1 MNISFNWLKEFL
13 NIDIDIEEVSNILTD
28 IGLEVEGIDDFQEV
42 KGGFKGLLV
51 GEVVSCIKHPNADR
65 LKLTTVNIG
74 EESLLQIVCG
84 APNVK
89 EGLIVVIA
97 TVGTTLYPIKGSEF
111 KINKS
116 KIRGELSQGM
126 ICAEDEI
133 GIGKAHD
140 GIIVLDKKHQ
150 PGTKV
155 SEIFD
160 NYSDSI
166 FNIGLT
172 PNRSDAMSHHG
183 VARDLRAALMHKGQK
198 TELLTP
204 SVSNF
209 HINSRTKKINIKIS
223 NQSLCQRFS
232 GICIENIKVESSP
245 KWMQNKLKSI
255 GLSPVNNVVDITNYI
270 LHEVGQ
276 PLHAYDLEKIKSN
289 TIEVKTLKKDT
300 VFTTLDGLERK
311 LNETDLMVCDKNEPM
326 CIAGIYGG
334 DYHGVSN
341 ETKSIFLESAYFS
354 PVSIRKT
361 AKTHSINSDASF
373 RFERGVNIELVEYAL
388 KRAAIL
394 ICEFCDG
401 KICSDLIDEYPKKT
415 ESKSI
420 LLNFEKTNKLIGQ
433 EIPTE
438 EIKSILTSLDFKIN
452 NITETGV
459 GITVPFYRHDVT
471 RECDVVEEILRIYGF
486 NEINLSNKLS
496 ISLNTIDQNK
506 YFKTESIISSYLNSL
521 GFNEIMNNSLT
532 NNELDVEKRKS
543 VQIINSIS
551 SDVSQLRTSLLE
563 SSLKTLKYNLNRK
576 NSNTNFYE
584 FGKIYENTKE
594 KNKESRRLG
603 ILFSGN
609 IIEKTWNSDVV
620 KAEFYIL
627 KNIVLNI
634 FKRLSVNVSEKIVNF
649 EGLENVL
656 GIFNNDKR
664 IAILG
669 EIDNKY
675 KSIIGIN
682 QDVYYAS
689 IDIDLLL
696 NNLTSEFHKYK
707 NISKFPSVN
716 RELNFLLDNDI
727 QYSEIK
733 ILLFQ
738 TSKIKKLT
746 SMSLS
751 DVYIDKKLPEG
762 KKSYT
767 LSFSLMDNEKTL
779 TEKEIL
785 STMTKIQNTI
795 ENKFTAT
802 LRSQD
807 F

>member
-28 IGLEVEGIDDFQEV
+28 IGLEVEGIDDFQEI

-51 GEVVSCIKHPNADR
+51 GEIVSCIKHPNADR

-97 TVGTTLYPIKGSEF
+97 TVGTTLYPLKGNEF

-140 GIIVLDKKHQ
+140 GIIVLDKKHK

-155 SEIFD
+155 FEIFD

-183 VARDLRAALMHKGQK
+183 VARDLRAALMHKGLK

-232 GICIENIKVESSP
+232 GVCIENIKVESSP
-245 KWMQNKLKSI
+245 KWLQNKLKSI

-270 LHEVGQ
+270 LHELGQ

-289 TIEVKTLKKDT
+289 TIEVKTLKEDT

-311 LNETDLMVCDKNEPM
+311 LNETDLMVCDKNKPM
-326 CIAGIYGG
+326 CIAGVYGG

-341 ETKSIFLESAYFS
+341 ETKSIFLESAYFN

-361 AKTHSINSDASF
+361 AKAHSINSDASF

-394 ICEFCDG
+394 ICEFCGG

-459 GITVPFYRHDVT
+459 GITVPSYRHDVT

-506 YFKTESIISSYLNSL
+506 HFKTESIISSYLNSL

-532 NNELDVEKRKS
+532 NNELDIEKRKS
-543 VQIINSIS
+543 VKIINSIS

-584 FGKIYENTKE
+584 FGKIYENTLE
-594 KNKESRRLG
+594 NNKESRRLG

-609 IIEKTWNSDVV
+609 IIEKTWYSDVV
-620 KAEFYIL
+620 KAEFYTL

-634 FKRLSVNVSEKIVNF
+634 FKRLSINVSEKKMNF

-656 GIFNNDKR
+656 GMFKNDKR

-669 EIDNKY
+669 EITKEY

-696 NNLTSEFHKYK
+696 NNLTSELHKYI

-716 RELNFLLDNDI
+716 RELNFLFNNDI
-727 QYSEIK
+727 QYSEIE

-738 TSKIKKLT
+738 NSKIKKLI

-767 LSFSLMDNEKTL
+767 LSFRLMDNEKTL
-779 TEKEIL
+779 TEKEIQ
-785 STMTKIQNTI
+785 STMNKIQNII
-795 ENKFTAT
+795 ENKFIAT
-802 LRSQD
+802 LRS
-807 F
+807 

>member
-28 IGLEVEGIDDFQEV
+28 IGLEVEGIDDFQEI

-97 TVGTTLYPIKGSEF
+97 TVGTTLYPLKGNEF

-140 GIIVLDKKHQ
+140 GIIVLDKKHK

-155 SEIFD
+155 FEIFD

-183 VARDLRAALMHKGQK
+183 VARDLRAALMHKGLK

-232 GICIENIKVESSP
+232 GVCIENIKVESSP
-245 KWMQNKLKSI
+245 KWLQNKLKSI

-270 LHEVGQ
+270 LHELGQ

-289 TIEVKTLKKDT
+289 TIEVKTLKEDT
-300 VFTTLDGLERK
+300 AFTTLDGLERK
-311 LNETDLMVCDKNEPM
+311 LNETDLMVCDKNKPM
-326 CIAGIYGG
+326 CIAGVYGG

-341 ETKSIFLESAYFS
+341 ETKSIFLESAYFN

-361 AKTHSINSDASF
+361 AKAHSINSDASF

-394 ICEFCDG
+394 ICEFCGG

-459 GITVPFYRHDVT
+459 GITVPSYRHDVT

-506 YFKTESIISSYLNSL
+506 HFKTESIISSYLNSL

-532 NNELDVEKRKS
+532 NNELDIEKRKS
-543 VQIINSIS
+543 VKIINSIS

-584 FGKIYENTKE
+584 FGKIYENTLE
-594 KNKESRRLG
+594 NNKESRRLG

-620 KAEFYIL
+620 KADFYTL

-634 FKRLSVNVSEKIVNF
+634 FKRLSINVSEKTMNF

-656 GIFNNDKR
+656 GMFKNDKR
-664 IAILG
+664 IAVLG
-669 EIDNKY
+669 EVTKEY

-696 NNLTSEFHKYK
+696 NNLTSELHKYM

-716 RELNFLLDNDI
+716 RELNFLFNNDI
-727 QYSEIK
+727 HYSEIE

-738 TSKIKKLT
+738 NSKIKKLI

-767 LSFSLMDNEKTL
+767 LSFRLMDNEKTL
-779 TEKEIL
+779 TEKEIQ
-785 STMTKIQNTI
+785 STMNKIQNII
-795 ENKFTAT
+795 ENKFIAT
-802 LRSQD
+802 LRS
-807 F
+807 

>member
-28 IGLEVEGIDDFQEV
+28 IGLEVEGIDDFQEI

-97 TVGTTLYPIKGSEF
+97 TVGTTLYPLKGNEF

-140 GIIVLDKKHQ
+140 GIIVLDKKHK

-155 SEIFD
+155 FEIFD

-183 VARDLRAALMHKGQK
+183 VARDLRAALMHKGLK

-232 GICIENIKVESSP
+232 GVCIENIKVESSP
-245 KWMQNKLKSI
+245 KWLQNKLKSI

-270 LHEVGQ
+270 LHELGQ

-289 TIEVKTLKKDT
+289 TIEVKTLKEDT

-311 LNETDLMVCDKNEPM
+311 LNETDLMVCDKNKPM
-326 CIAGIYGG
+326 CIAGVYGG

-341 ETKSIFLESAYFS
+341 ETKSIFLESAYFN

-361 AKTHSINSDASF
+361 AKAHSINSDASF

-459 GITVPFYRHDVT
+459 GITVPSYRYDVT

-506 YFKTESIISSYLNSL
+506 HFKTESIISSYLNSL

-532 NNELDVEKRKS
+532 NNELDIEKRKS
-543 VQIINSIS
+543 VKIINSIS

-584 FGKIYENTKE
+584 FGKIYENTLE
-594 KNKESRRLG
+594 NNKESRRLG

-609 IIEKTWNSDVV
+609 IIEKTWYSDVV
-620 KAEFYIL
+620 KAEFYTL

-634 FKRLSVNVSEKIVNF
+634 FKRLSINVSEKTMNF

-656 GIFNNDKR
+656 GMFKNDKR

-669 EIDNKY
+669 EITKEY

-696 NNLTSEFHKYK
+696 NNLTSELHKYI

-716 RELNFLLDNDI
+716 RELNFLFNNDI
-727 QYSEIK
+727 QYSEIE

-738 TSKIKKLT
+738 NSKIKKLI

-767 LSFSLMDNEKTL
+767 LSFRLMDNEKTL
-779 TEKEIL
+779 TEKEIQ
-785 STMTKIQNTI
+785 STMNKIQNII
-795 ENKFTAT
+795 ENKFIAT
-802 LRSQD
+802 LRS
-807 F
+807 

>member
-1 MNISFNWLKEFL
+1 
-13 NIDIDIEEVSNILTD
+13 
-28 IGLEVEGIDDFQEV
+28 
-42 KGGFKGLLV
+42 
-51 GEVVSCIKHPNADR
+51 
-65 LKLTTVNIG
+65 
-74 EESLLQIVCG
+74 
-84 APNVK
+84 
-89 EGLIVVIA
+89 
-97 TVGTTLYPIKGSEF
+97 
-111 KINKS
+111 
-116 KIRGELSQGM
+116 
-126 ICAEDEI
+126 
-133 GIGKAHD
+133 
-140 GIIVLDKKHQ
+140 
-150 PGTKV
+150 
-155 SEIFD
+155 
-160 NYSDSI
+160 
-166 FNIGLT
+166 
-172 PNRSDAMSHHG
+172 
-183 VARDLRAALMHKGQK
+183 MHKGFK

-209 HINSRTKKINIKIS
+209 HINSRTKNINIKIS

-232 GICIENIKVESSP
+232 GICIENIKVKSSP
-245 KWMQNKLKSI
+245 KWLQIKLKSI

-270 LHEVGQ
+270 LHELGQ

-289 TIEVKTLKKDT
+289 TIEVKTLKEDT

-311 LNETDLMVCDKNEPM
+311 LNETDLMVCDKNKPM
-326 CIAGIYGG
+326 CIAGVYGG

-341 ETKSIFLESAYFS
+341 ETKSIFLESAYFN

-361 AKTHSINSDASF
+361 AKAHSINSDASF

-394 ICEFCDG
+394 ICEFCGG

-459 GITVPFYRHDVT
+459 GITVPSYRHDVT

-506 YFKTESIISSYLNSL
+506 HFKTESIISSYLNSL

-532 NNELDVEKRKS
+532 NNELDIEKRKS
-543 VQIINSIS
+543 VKIINSIS

-584 FGKIYENTKE
+584 FGKIYENTLE
-594 KNKESRRLG
+594 NNKESRRLG

-620 KAEFYIL
+620 KAEFYTL

-634 FKRLSVNVSEKIVNF
+634 FKRLSINVSEKTMNF

-656 GIFNNDKR
+656 GMFKNDKR

-669 EIDNKY
+669 EITKEY

-696 NNLTSEFHKYK
+696 NNLTSELHKYI

-716 RELNFLLDNDI
+716 RELNFLFNNDI
-727 QYSEIK
+727 QYSEIE

-738 TSKIKKLT
+738 NSKIKKLI

-767 LSFSLMDNEKTL
+767 LSFRLMDNEKTL
-779 TEKEIL
+779 TEKEIQ
-785 STMTKIQNTI
+785 STMNKIQNTI
-795 ENKFTAT
+795 ENKFIAT
-802 LRSQD
+802 LRS
-807 F
+807 

>member
-28 IGLEVEGIDDFQEV
+28 IGLEVEGIDDFQEI

-97 TVGTTLYPIKGSEF
+97 TVGTTLYPLKGNEF

-140 GIIVLDKKHQ
+140 GIIVLDKKHK

-155 SEIFD
+155 FEIFD

-183 VARDLRAALMHKGQK
+183 VARDLRAALMHKGLK

-232 GICIENIKVESSP
+232 GVCIENIKVESSP
-245 KWMQNKLKSI
+245 KWLQNKLKSI

-289 TIEVKTLKKDT
+289 TIEVKTLKEDT

-311 LNETDLMVCDKNEPM
+311 LNETDLMVCDKNKPM
-326 CIAGIYGG
+326 CIAGVYGG

-341 ETKSIFLESAYFS
+341 ETKSIFLESAYFN

-361 AKTHSINSDASF
+361 AKAHSINSDASF

-394 ICEFCDG
+394 ICEFCGG

-459 GITVPFYRHDVT
+459 GITVPSYRHDVT

-506 YFKTESIISSYLNSL
+506 HFKTESIISSYLNSL

-532 NNELDVEKRKS
+532 NNELDIEKRKS
-543 VQIINSIS
+543 VKIINSIS

-584 FGKIYENTKE
+584 FGKIYENTLE
-594 KNKESRRLG
+594 NNKESRRLG

-609 IIEKTWNSDVV
+609 IIEKTWYSDVV
-620 KAEFYIL
+620 KAEFYTL

-634 FKRLSVNVSEKIVNF
+634 FKRLSINVSEKTMNF

-656 GIFNNDKR
+656 GMFKNDKR

-669 EIDNKY
+669 EITKEY

-696 NNLTSEFHKYK
+696 NNLTSELHKYI

-716 RELNFLLDNDI
+716 RELNFLFNNDI
-727 QYSEIK
+727 QYSEIE

-738 TSKIKKLT
+738 NSKIKKLI

-767 LSFSLMDNEKTL
+767 LSFRLMDNEKTL
-779 TEKEIL
+779 TEKEIQ
-785 STMTKIQNTI
+785 STMNKIQNII
-795 ENKFTAT
+795 ENKFIAT
-802 LRSQD
+802 LRS
-807 F
+807 

>member
-28 IGLEVEGIDDFQEV
+28 IGLEVEGIDYFQEI

-97 TVGTTLYPIKGSEF
+97 TVGTTLYPLKGNEF

-140 GIIVLDKKHQ
+140 GIIVLDKKHK

-155 SEIFD
+155 FEIFD

-183 VARDLRAALMHKGQK
+183 VARDLRAALMHKGLK

-232 GICIENIKVESSP
+232 GVCIENIKVESSP
-245 KWMQNKLKSI
+245 KWLQNKLKSI

-289 TIEVKTLKKDT
+289 TIEVKTLKEDT

-311 LNETDLMVCDKNEPM
+311 LNETDLMVCDKNKPM
-326 CIAGIYGG
+326 CIAGVYGG

-341 ETKSIFLESAYFS
+341 ETKSIFLESAYFN

-361 AKTHSINSDASF
+361 AKAHSINSDASF

-459 GITVPFYRHDVT
+459 GITVPSYRHDVT

-506 YFKTESIISSYLNSL
+506 HFKTESIISSYLNSL

-532 NNELDVEKRKS
+532 NNELDIEKRKS
-543 VQIINSIS
+543 VKIINSIS

-584 FGKIYENTKE
+584 FGKIYENTLE
-594 KNKESRRLG
+594 NNKESRRLG

-620 KAEFYIL
+620 KAEFYTL

-634 FKRLSVNVSEKIVNF
+634 FKRLSINVSEKTMNF

-656 GIFNNDKR
+656 GMFKNDKR

-669 EIDNKY
+669 EITKEY

-696 NNLTSEFHKYK
+696 NNLTSELHKYI

-716 RELNFLLDNDI
+716 RELNFLFNNDI
-727 QYSEIK
+727 QYSEIE

-738 TSKIKKLT
+738 NSKIKKLI

-767 LSFSLMDNEKTL
+767 LSFRLMDNEKTL
-779 TEKEIL
+779 TEKEIQ
-785 STMTKIQNTI
+785 STMNKIQNII
-795 ENKFTAT
+795 ENKFIAT
-802 LRSQD
+802 LRS
-807 F
+807 

>member
-28 IGLEVEGIDDFQEV
+28 IGLEVEGIDDFQEI

-97 TVGTTLYPIKGSEF
+97 TVGTTLYPLKGNEF

-140 GIIVLDKKHQ
+140 GIIVLDKKHK

-155 SEIFD
+155 FEIFD

-183 VARDLRAALMHKGQK
+183 VARDLRAALMHKGLK

-232 GICIENIKVESSP
+232 GVCIENIKVESSP
-245 KWMQNKLKSI
+245 KWLQNKLKSI
-255 GLSPVNNVVDITNYI
+255 GLSSVNNVVDITNYI
-270 LHEVGQ
+270 LHELGQ

-289 TIEVKTLKKDT
+289 TIEVKTLKEDT

-311 LNETDLMVCDKNEPM
+311 LNETDLMVCDKNKPM
-326 CIAGIYGG
+326 CIAGVYGG

-341 ETKSIFLESAYFS
+341 ETKSIFLESAYFN

-361 AKTHSINSDASF
+361 AKAHSINSDASF

-394 ICEFCDG
+394 ICEFCGG

-459 GITVPFYRHDVT
+459 GITVPSYRHDVT

-506 YFKTESIISSYLNSL
+506 HFKTESIISSYLNSL

-532 NNELDVEKRKS
+532 NNELDIEKRKS
-543 VQIINSIS
+543 VKIINSIS

-584 FGKIYENTKE
+584 FGKIYENTLE
-594 KNKESRRLG
+594 NNKESRRLG

-609 IIEKTWNSDVV
+609 IIEKTWYSDVV
-620 KAEFYIL
+620 KAEFYTL

-634 FKRLSVNVSEKIVNF
+634 FKRLSINVSEKKMNF

-656 GIFNNDKR
+656 GMFKNDKR

-669 EIDNKY
+669 EITKEY

-696 NNLTSEFHKYK
+696 NNLTSELHKYI

-716 RELNFLLDNDI
+716 RELNFLFNNDI
-727 QYSEIK
+727 QYSEIE

-738 TSKIKKLT
+738 NSKIKKLI

-767 LSFSLMDNEKTL
+767 LSFRLMDNEKTL
-779 TEKEIL
+779 TEKEIQ
-785 STMTKIQNTI
+785 STMNKIQNII
-795 ENKFTAT
+795 ENKFIAT
-802 LRSQD
+802 LRS
-807 F
+807 

>member
-28 IGLEVEGIDDFQEV
+28 IGLEVEGIDDFQEI

-97 TVGTTLYPIKGSEF
+97 TVGTTLYPLKGNEF

-140 GIIVLDKKHQ
+140 GIIVLDKKHK

-155 SEIFD
+155 FEIFD

-183 VARDLRAALMHKGQK
+183 VARDLRAALMHKGFK

-232 GICIENIKVESSP
+232 GVCIENIKVESSP
-245 KWMQNKLKSI
+245 KWLQNKLKSI

-289 TIEVKTLKKDT
+289 TIEVKTLKEDT

-311 LNETDLMVCDKNEPM
+311 LNETDLMVCDKNKPM
-326 CIAGIYGG
+326 CIAGVYGG

-341 ETKSIFLESAYFS
+341 ETKSIFLESAYFN

-361 AKTHSINSDASF
+361 AKAHSINSDASF

-394 ICEFCDG
+394 ICEFCGG

-459 GITVPFYRHDVT
+459 GITVPSYRHDVT

-506 YFKTESIISSYLNSL
+506 HFKTESIISSYLNSL

-532 NNELDVEKRKS
+532 NNELDIEKRKS
-543 VQIINSIS
+543 VKIINSIS

-584 FGKIYENTKE
+584 FGKIYENTLE
-594 KNKESRRLG
+594 NNKESRRLG

-620 KAEFYIL
+620 KADFYTL

-634 FKRLSVNVSEKIVNF
+634 FKRLSINVSEKTMNF

-656 GIFNNDKR
+656 GMFKNDKR

-669 EIDNKY
+669 EITKEY

-696 NNLTSEFHKYK
+696 NNLTSELHKYM

-716 RELNFLLDNDI
+716 RELNFLFNNDI
-727 QYSEIK
+727 QYSEIE

-738 TSKIKKLT
+738 NSKIKKLI

-767 LSFSLMDNEKTL
+767 LSFRLMDNEKTL
-779 TEKEIL
+779 TEKEIQ
-785 STMTKIQNTI
+785 STMNKIQNII
-795 ENKFTAT
+795 ENKFIAT
-802 LRSQD
+802 LRS
-807 F
+807 

>member
-140 GIIVLDKKHQ
+140 GIIVLDKKHL

-209 HINSRTKKINIKIS
+209 HINSRTKKIKIKIS

-245 KWMQNKLKSI
+245 KWLQNKLKSI

-311 LNETDLMVCDKNEPM
+311 LNETDLMVCDKNKPM
-326 CIAGIYGG
+326 CIAGVYGG
-334 DYHGVSN
+334 NYHGVSN
-341 ETKSIFLESAYFS
+341 ETKSIFLESAYFN

-361 AKTHSINSDASF
+361 AKAHSINSDASF
-373 RFERGVNIELVEYAL
+373 RFERGINIELVEYAL

-438 EIKSILTSLDFKIN
+438 VIKSILTSLDFKIN

-486 NEINLSNKLS
+486 NKINLSNKLS

-506 YFKTESIISSYLNSL
+506 HFKTESIISSHLNSL

-532 NNELDVEKRKS
+532 NNELDIEKRKS

-584 FGKIYENTKE
+584 FGKIYENIKE

-664 IAILG
+664 IAIVG

-727 QYSEIK
+727 QYSEIE

-767 LSFSLMDNEKTL
+767 LSFCLMDNKKTL
-779 TEKEIL
+779 TEKEIQ

-802 LRSQD
+802 LRS
-807 F
+807 

>member
-28 IGLEVEGIDDFQEV
+28 IGLEVEGIDDFQEI

-97 TVGTTLYPIKGSEF
+97 TVGTTLYPLKGNEF

-140 GIIVLDKKHQ
+140 GIIVLDKKHK

-155 SEIFD
+155 FEIFD

-183 VARDLRAALMHKGQK
+183 VARDLRAALMHKGLK

-232 GICIENIKVESSP
+232 GVCIENIKVESSP
-245 KWMQNKLKSI
+245 KWLQNKLKSI

-289 TIEVKTLKKDT
+289 TIEVKTLKEDT

-311 LNETDLMVCDKNEPM
+311 LNETDLMVCDKNKPM
-326 CIAGIYGG
+326 CIAGVYGG

-341 ETKSIFLESAYFS
+341 ETKSIFLESAYFN

-361 AKTHSINSDASF
+361 AKAHSINSDASF

-394 ICEFCDG
+394 ICEFCGG

-433 EIPTE
+433 EIPSD

-459 GITVPFYRHDVT
+459 GITVPSYRHDVT

-506 YFKTESIISSYLNSL
+506 HFKTESIISSYLNSL

-532 NNELDVEKRKS
+532 NNELDIEKRKS
-543 VQIINSIS
+543 VKIINSIS

-584 FGKIYENTKE
+584 FGKIYENTLE
-594 KNKESRRLG
+594 NNKESRRLG

-609 IIEKTWNSDVV
+609 IIEKTWYSDVV
-620 KAEFYIL
+620 KAEFYTL

-634 FKRLSVNVSEKIVNF
+634 FKRLSINVSEKTMNF

-656 GIFNNDKR
+656 GMFKNDKR

-669 EIDNKY
+669 EITKEY

-696 NNLTSEFHKYK
+696 NNLTSELHKYI

-716 RELNFLLDNDI
+716 RELNFLFNNDI
-727 QYSEIK
+727 QYSEIE

-738 TSKIKKLT
+738 NSKIKKLI

-767 LSFSLMDNEKTL
+767 LSFRLMDNEKTL
-779 TEKEIL
+779 TEKEIQ
-785 STMTKIQNTI
+785 STMNKIQNII
-795 ENKFTAT
+795 ENKFIAT
-802 LRSQD
+802 LRS
-807 F
+807 

>member
-1 MNISFNWLKEFL
+1 MKISFNWLKEFL

-245 KWMQNKLKSI
+245 KWLQNKLKSI

-311 LNETDLMVCDKNEPM
+311 LNETDLMVCDKNKPM
-326 CIAGIYGG
+326 CIAGVYGG
-334 DYHGVSN
+334 NYHGVSN
-341 ETKSIFLESAYFS
+341 ETKSIFLESAYFN

-361 AKTHSINSDASF
+361 AKAHSINSDASF

-438 EIKSILTSLDFKIN
+438 VIKSILTSLDFKIN

-506 YFKTESIISSYLNSL
+506 HFKTESIISSYLNSL

-532 NNELDVEKRKS
+532 NNELDIEKRKS

-584 FGKIYENTKE
+584 FGKIYENIKE

-779 TEKEIL
+779 TEKEIQ

>member
-245 KWMQNKLKSI
+245 KWLQNKLKSI

-311 LNETDLMVCDKNEPM
+311 LNETDLMVCDKNKPM
-326 CIAGIYGG
+326 CIAGVYGG
-334 DYHGVSN
+334 NYHGVSN
-341 ETKSIFLESAYFS
+341 ETKSIFLESAYFN

-361 AKTHSINSDASF
+361 AKAHSINSDASF

-401 KICSDLIDEYPKKT
+401 KICSDLIDEYPKKS

-506 YFKTESIISSYLNSL
+506 HFKTESIISSYLNSL

-532 NNELDVEKRKS
+532 NNELDIEKRKS

-609 IIEKTWNSDVV
+609 IIDKTWNSDVV

-669 EIDNKY
+669 KIDIKY

-779 TEKEIL
+779 TEKEIQ

>member
-28 IGLEVEGIDDFQEV
+28 IGLEVEGIDYFQEI

-97 TVGTTLYPIKGSEF
+97 TVGTTLYPLKGNEF

-140 GIIVLDKKHQ
+140 GIIVLDKKHK

-155 SEIFD
+155 FEIFD

-183 VARDLRAALMHKGQK
+183 VARDLRAALMHKGLK

-232 GICIENIKVESSP
+232 GVCIENIKVESSP
-245 KWMQNKLKSI
+245 KWLQNKLKSI

-289 TIEVKTLKKDT
+289 TIEVKTLKEDT

-311 LNETDLMVCDKNEPM
+311 LNETDLMVCDKNKPM
-326 CIAGIYGG
+326 CIAGVYGG

-341 ETKSIFLESAYFS
+341 ETKSIFLESAYFN

-361 AKTHSINSDASF
+361 AKAHSINSDASF

-394 ICEFCDG
+394 ICEFCGG

-459 GITVPFYRHDVT
+459 GITVPSYRYDVT

-506 YFKTESIISSYLNSL
+506 HFKTESIISSYLNSL

-532 NNELDVEKRKS
+532 NNELDIEKRKS
-543 VQIINSIS
+543 VKIINSIS

-584 FGKIYENTKE
+584 FGKIYENTLE
-594 KNKESRRLG
+594 NNKESRRLG

-620 KAEFYIL
+620 KAEFYTL

-634 FKRLSVNVSEKIVNF
+634 FKRLSINVSEKTMNF

-656 GIFNNDKR
+656 GMFKNDKR

-669 EIDNKY
+669 EITKEY

-696 NNLTSEFHKYK
+696 NNLTSELHKYI

-716 RELNFLLDNDI
+716 RELNFLFNNDI
-727 QYSEIK
+727 QYSEIE

-738 TSKIKKLT
+738 NSKIKKLI

-767 LSFSLMDNEKTL
+767 LSFRLMDNEKTL
-779 TEKEIL
+779 TEKEIQ
-785 STMTKIQNTI
+785 STMNKIQNII
-795 ENKFTAT
+795 ENKFIAT
-802 LRSQD
+802 LRS
-807 F
+807 

>member
-28 IGLEVEGIDDFQEV
+28 IGLEVEGIDDFQEF

-74 EESLLQIVCG
+74 EESLLKIVCG

-97 TVGTTLYPIKGSEF
+97 TVGTTLYPLKGSEF

-140 GIIVLDKKHQ
+140 GIIVLDKKHK

-183 VARDLRAALMHKGQK
+183 VARDLRAALMHKGFK

-209 HINSRTKKINIKIS
+209 HINSRTKNINIKIS

-232 GICIENIKVESSP
+232 GICIENIKVKSSP
-245 KWMQNKLKSI
+245 KWLQIKLKSI

-289 TIEVKTLKKDT
+289 TIEVKTLKEDT

-311 LNETDLMVCDKNEPM
+311 LNETDLMVCDKNKPM
-326 CIAGIYGG
+326 CIAGVYGG

-341 ETKSIFLESAYFS
+341 ETKSIFLESAYFN

-361 AKTHSINSDASF
+361 AKAHSINSDASF

-394 ICEFCDG
+394 ICEFCGG

-459 GITVPFYRHDVT
+459 GITVPSYRYDVT

-506 YFKTESIISSYLNSL
+506 HFKTESIISSYLNSL

-532 NNELDVEKRKS
+532 NNELDIEKRKS
-543 VQIINSIS
+543 VKIINSIS

-584 FGKIYENTKE
+584 FGKIYENTLE
-594 KNKESRRLG
+594 NNKESRRLG

-609 IIEKTWNSDVV
+609 IIEKTWYSDVV
-620 KAEFYIL
+620 KAEFYTL

-634 FKRLSVNVSEKIVNF
+634 FKRLSINVSEKTMNF

-656 GIFNNDKR
+656 GMFKNDKR

-669 EIDNKY
+669 EITKEY

-696 NNLTSEFHKYK
+696 NNLTSELHKYI

-716 RELNFLLDNDI
+716 RELNFLFNNDI
-727 QYSEIK
+727 QYSEIE

-738 TSKIKKLT
+738 NSKIKKLI

-767 LSFSLMDNEKTL
+767 LSFRLMDNEKTL
-779 TEKEIL
+779 TEKEIQ
-785 STMTKIQNTI
+785 STMNKIQNII
-795 ENKFTAT
+795 ENKFIAT
-802 LRSQD
+802 LRS
-807 F
+807 

>member
-28 IGLEVEGIDDFQEV
+28 IGLEVEGIDDFQEI

-97 TVGTTLYPIKGSEF
+97 TVGTTLYPLKGNEF

-140 GIIVLDKKHQ
+140 GIIVLDKKHK

-155 SEIFD
+155 FEIFD

-183 VARDLRAALMHKGQK
+183 VARDLRAALMHKGLK

-232 GICIENIKVESSP
+232 GVCIENIKVESSP
-245 KWMQNKLKSI
+245 KWLQNKLKSI

-289 TIEVKTLKKDT
+289 TIEVKTLKEDT

-311 LNETDLMVCDKNEPM
+311 LNETDLMVCDKNKPM
-326 CIAGIYGG
+326 CIAGVYGG
-334 DYHGVSN
+334 DCHGVSN
-341 ETKSIFLESAYFS
+341 ETKSIFLESAYFN

-361 AKTHSINSDASF
+361 AKAHSINSDASF

-394 ICEFCDG
+394 ICEFCGG

-459 GITVPFYRHDVT
+459 GITVPSYRHDVT

-486 NEINLSNKLS
+486 NEIKLSNKLS

-506 YFKTESIISSYLNSL
+506 HFKTESIISSYLNSL

-532 NNELDVEKRKS
+532 NNELDIEKRKS
-543 VQIINSIS
+543 VKIINSIS

-584 FGKIYENTKE
+584 FGKIYENTLE
-594 KNKESRRLG
+594 NNKESRRLG

-620 KAEFYIL
+620 KADFYTL

-634 FKRLSVNVSEKIVNF
+634 FKRLSINVSEKTMNF

-656 GIFNNDKR
+656 GMFKNDKR

-669 EIDNKY
+669 EITKEY

-696 NNLTSEFHKYK
+696 NNLTSELHKYI

-716 RELNFLLDNDI
+716 RELNFLFNNDI
-727 QYSEIK
+727 QYSEIE

-738 TSKIKKLT
+738 NSKIKKLI

-767 LSFSLMDNEKTL
+767 LSFRLMDNEKTL
-779 TEKEIL
+779 TEKEIQ
-785 STMTKIQNTI
+785 STMNKIQNTI
-795 ENKFTAT
+795 ENKFIAT
-802 LRSQD
+802 LRS
-807 F
+807 

>member
-28 IGLEVEGIDDFQEV
+28 IGLEVEGIDYFQEI

-97 TVGTTLYPIKGSEF
+97 TVGTTLYPLKGNEF

-140 GIIVLDKKHQ
+140 GIIVLDKKHK

-155 SEIFD
+155 FEIFD

-183 VARDLRAALMHKGQK
+183 VARDLRAALMHKGLK

-232 GICIENIKVESSP
+232 GVCIENIKVESSP
-245 KWMQNKLKSI
+245 KWLQNKLKSI

-289 TIEVKTLKKDT
+289 TIEVKTLKEDT

-311 LNETDLMVCDKNEPM
+311 LNETDLMVCDKNKPM
-326 CIAGIYGG
+326 CIAGVYGG
-334 DYHGVSN
+334 DCHGVSN
-341 ETKSIFLESAYFS
+341 ETKSIFLESAYFN

-361 AKTHSINSDASF
+361 AKAHSINSDASF

-394 ICEFCDG
+394 ICEFCGG

-459 GITVPFYRHDVT
+459 GITVPSYRHDVT

-506 YFKTESIISSYLNSL
+506 HFKTESIISSYLNSL

-532 NNELDVEKRKS
+532 NNELDIEKRKS
-543 VQIINSIS
+543 VKIINSIS

-584 FGKIYENTKE
+584 FGKIYENTLE
-594 KNKESRRLG
+594 NNKESRRLG

-609 IIEKTWNSDVV
+609 IIEKTWYSDVV
-620 KAEFYIL
+620 KAEFYTL

-634 FKRLSVNVSEKIVNF
+634 FKRLSINVSEKTMNF

-656 GIFNNDKR
+656 GMFKNDKR

-669 EIDNKY
+669 EITKEY

-696 NNLTSEFHKYK
+696 NNLTSELHKYI

-716 RELNFLLDNDI
+716 RELNFLFNNDI
-727 QYSEIK
+727 QYSEIE

-738 TSKIKKLT
+738 NSKIKKLI

-767 LSFSLMDNEKTL
+767 LSFRLMDNEKTL
-779 TEKEIL
+779 TEKEIQ
-785 STMTKIQNTI
+785 STMNKIQNII
-795 ENKFTAT
+795 ENKFIAT
-802 LRSQD
+802 LRS
-807 F
+807 

>member
-13 NIDIDIEEVSNILTD
+13 NIDINIEEVSNILTD

-245 KWMQNKLKSI
+245 KWLQNKLKSI

-341 ETKSIFLESAYFS
+341 ETKSIFLESAYFN

-361 AKTHSINSDASF
+361 AKAHSINSDASF

-438 EIKSILTSLDFKIN
+438 EIKSILTSLDFKII

-506 YFKTESIISSYLNSL
+506 HFKTESIISSYLNSL

-532 NNELDVEKRKS
+532 NNELDIEKRKS

-609 IIEKTWNSDVV
+609 IIDKTWNSDVV

-727 QYSEIK
+727 QYSEIE

-779 TEKEIL
+779 TEKEIQ

>member
-28 IGLEVEGIDDFQEV
+28 IGLEVEGIDDFQEI

-97 TVGTTLYPIKGSEF
+97 TVGTTLYPLKGNEF

-140 GIIVLDKKHQ
+140 GIIVLDKKHK

-155 SEIFD
+155 FEIFD

-183 VARDLRAALMHKGQK
+183 VARDLRAALMHKGLK

-232 GICIENIKVESSP
+232 GVCIENIKVESSP
-245 KWMQNKLKSI
+245 KWLQNKLKSI

-289 TIEVKTLKKDT
+289 TIEVKTLKEDT

-311 LNETDLMVCDKNEPM
+311 LNETDLMVCDKNKPM
-326 CIAGIYGG
+326 CIAGVYGG

-341 ETKSIFLESAYFS
+341 ETKSIFLESAYFN

-361 AKTHSINSDASF
+361 AKAHSINSDASF

-394 ICEFCDG
+394 ICEFCGG

-459 GITVPFYRHDVT
+459 GITVPSYRYDVT

-506 YFKTESIISSYLNSL
+506 HFKTESIISSYLNSL

-532 NNELDVEKRKS
+532 NNELDIEKRKS
-543 VQIINSIS
+543 VKIINSIS

-584 FGKIYENTKE
+584 FGKIYENTLE
-594 KNKESRRLG
+594 NNKESRRLG

-609 IIEKTWNSDVV
+609 IIEKTWYSDVV
-620 KAEFYIL
+620 KAEFYTL

-634 FKRLSVNVSEKIVNF
+634 FKRLSINVSEKTMNF

-656 GIFNNDKR
+656 GMFKNDKR

-669 EIDNKY
+669 EITKEY

-696 NNLTSEFHKYK
+696 NNLTSELHKYI

-716 RELNFLLDNDI
+716 RELNFLFNNDI
-727 QYSEIK
+727 QYSEIE

-738 TSKIKKLT
+738 NSKIKKLI

-767 LSFSLMDNEKTL
+767 LSFRLMDNEKTL
-779 TEKEIL
+779 TEKEIQ
-785 STMTKIQNTI
+785 STMNKIQNII
-795 ENKFTAT
+795 ENKFIAT
-802 LRSQD
+802 LRS
-807 F
+807 

>member
-28 IGLEVEGIDDFQEV
+28 IGLEVEGIDDFQEI

-97 TVGTTLYPIKGSEF
+97 TVGTTLYPLKGNEF

-140 GIIVLDKKHQ
+140 GIIVLDKKHK

-155 SEIFD
+155 FEIFD

-183 VARDLRAALMHKGQK
+183 VARDLRAALMHKGLK

-232 GICIENIKVESSP
+232 GVCIENIKVESSP
-245 KWMQNKLKSI
+245 KWLQNKLKSI

-289 TIEVKTLKKDT
+289 TIEVKTLKEDT

-311 LNETDLMVCDKNEPM
+311 LNETDLMVCDKNKPM
-326 CIAGIYGG
+326 CIAGVYGG

-341 ETKSIFLESAYFS
+341 ETKSIFLESAYFN

-361 AKTHSINSDASF
+361 AKAHSINSDASF

-394 ICEFCDG
+394 ICEFCGG

-459 GITVPFYRHDVT
+459 GITVPSYRYDVT

-506 YFKTESIISSYLNSL
+506 HFKTESIISSYLNSL

-532 NNELDVEKRKS
+532 NNELDIEKRKS
-543 VQIINSIS
+543 VKIINSIS

-584 FGKIYENTKE
+584 FGKIYENTLE
-594 KNKESRRLG
+594 NNKESRRLG

-620 KAEFYIL
+620 KAEFYTL

-634 FKRLSVNVSEKIVNF
+634 FKRLSINVSEKTMNF

-656 GIFNNDKR
+656 GMFKNDKR

-669 EIDNKY
+669 EITKEY

-696 NNLTSEFHKYK
+696 NNLTSELHKYI

-716 RELNFLLDNDI
+716 RELNFLFNNDI
-727 QYSEIK
+727 QYSEIE

-738 TSKIKKLT
+738 NSKIKKLI

-767 LSFSLMDNEKTL
+767 LSFRLMDNEK
-779 TEKEIL
+779 
-785 STMTKIQNTI
+785 NT
-795 ENKFTAT
+795 N
-802 LRSQD
+802 
-807 F
+807 

>member
-245 KWMQNKLKSI
+245 KWLQNKLKSI

-311 LNETDLMVCDKNEPM
+311 LNETDLMVCDKNKPM

-341 ETKSIFLESAYFS
+341 ETKSIFLESAYFN

-361 AKTHSINSDASF
+361 AKAHSINSDASF

-506 YFKTESIISSYLNSL
+506 HFKTESIISSYLNSL

-532 NNELDVEKRKS
+532 NNELDIEKRKS

-609 IIEKTWNSDVV
+609 IIKKTWNSDVV

-669 EIDNKY
+669 KIDIKY

-727 QYSEIK
+727 QYSEIE

-779 TEKEIL
+779 TEKEIQ

>member
-28 IGLEVEGIDDFQEV
+28 IGLEVEGIDDFQEI

-97 TVGTTLYPIKGSEF
+97 TVGTTLYPLKGNEF

-140 GIIVLDKKHQ
+140 GIIVLDKKHK

-155 SEIFD
+155 FEIFD

-183 VARDLRAALMHKGQK
+183 VARDLRAALMHKGLK

-232 GICIENIKVESSP
+232 GVCIENIKVESSP
-245 KWMQNKLKSI
+245 KWLQNKLKSI

-289 TIEVKTLKKDT
+289 TIEVKTLKEDT

-311 LNETDLMVCDKNEPM
+311 LNETDLMVCDKNKPM
-326 CIAGIYGG
+326 CIAGVYGG

-341 ETKSIFLESAYFS
+341 ETKSIFLESAYFN

-361 AKTHSINSDASF
+361 AKAHSINSDASF

-394 ICEFCDG
+394 ICEFCGG

-452 NITETGV
+452 NITETGL
-459 GITVPFYRHDVT
+459 GITVPSYRYDVT

-506 YFKTESIISSYLNSL
+506 HFKTESIISSYLNSL

-532 NNELDVEKRKS
+532 NNELDIEKRKS
-543 VQIINSIS
+543 VKIINSIS

-584 FGKIYENTKE
+584 FGKIYENTLE
-594 KNKESRRLG
+594 NNKESRRLG

-620 KAEFYIL
+620 KADFYTL

-634 FKRLSVNVSEKIVNF
+634 FKRLSINVSEKTMNF

-656 GIFNNDKR
+656 GMFKNDKR

-669 EIDNKY
+669 EITKEY

-696 NNLTSEFHKYK
+696 NNLTSELHKYM

-716 RELNFLLDNDI
+716 RELNFLFNNDI
-727 QYSEIK
+727 HYSEIE

-738 TSKIKKLT
+738 NSKIKKLI

-767 LSFSLMDNEKTL
+767 LSFRLMDNEKTL
-779 TEKEIL
+779 TEKEIQ
-785 STMTKIQNTI
+785 STMNKIQNII
-795 ENKFTAT
+795 ENKFIAT
-802 LRSQD
+802 LRS
-807 F
+807 

>member
-28 IGLEVEGIDDFQEV
+28 IGLEVEGIDDFQEI

-97 TVGTTLYPIKGSEF
+97 TVGTTLYPLKGNEF

-140 GIIVLDKKHQ
+140 GIIVLDKKHK

-155 SEIFD
+155 FEIFD

-183 VARDLRAALMHKGQK
+183 VARDLRAALMHKGLK

-232 GICIENIKVESSP
+232 GVCIENIKVESSP
-245 KWMQNKLKSI
+245 KWLQNKLKSI
-255 GLSPVNNVVDITNYI
+255 GLPPVNNVVDITNYI
-270 LHEVGQ
+270 LHELGQ

-289 TIEVKTLKKDT
+289 TIEVKTLKEDT

-311 LNETDLMVCDKNEPM
+311 LNETDLMVCDKNKPM
-326 CIAGIYGG
+326 CIAGVYGG

-341 ETKSIFLESAYFS
+341 ETKSIFLESAYFN

-361 AKTHSINSDASF
+361 AKAHSINSDASF

-394 ICEFCDG
+394 ICEFCGG

-459 GITVPFYRHDVT
+459 GITVPSYRHDVT

-506 YFKTESIISSYLNSL
+506 HFKTESIISSYLNSL

-532 NNELDVEKRKS
+532 NNELDIEKRKS
-543 VQIINSIS
+543 VKIINSIS

-584 FGKIYENTKE
+584 FGKIYENTLE
-594 KNKESRRLG
+594 NNKESRRLG

-620 KAEFYIL
+620 KADFYTL

-634 FKRLSVNVSEKIVNF
+634 FNRLSINVSEKTMNF

-656 GIFNNDKR
+656 GMFKNDKR
-664 IAILG
+664 IAVLG
-669 EIDNKY
+669 EVTKEY

-696 NNLTSEFHKYK
+696 NNLTSELHKYM

-716 RELNFLLDNDI
+716 RELNFLFNNDI
-727 QYSEIK
+727 HYSEIE

-738 TSKIKKLT
+738 NSKIKKLI

-767 LSFSLMDNEKTL
+767 LSFRLMDNEKTL
-779 TEKEIL
+779 TEKEIQ
-785 STMTKIQNTI
+785 STMNKIQNII
-795 ENKFTAT
+795 ENKFIAT
-802 LRSQD
+802 LRS
-807 F
+807 

>member
-1 MNISFNWLKEFL
+1 
-13 NIDIDIEEVSNILTD
+13 
-28 IGLEVEGIDDFQEV
+28 
-42 KGGFKGLLV
+42 
-51 GEVVSCIKHPNADR
+51 
-65 LKLTTVNIG
+65 
-74 EESLLQIVCG
+74 
-84 APNVK
+84 
-89 EGLIVVIA
+89 
-97 TVGTTLYPIKGSEF
+97 
-111 KINKS
+111 
-116 KIRGELSQGM
+116 M

-140 GIIVLDKKHQ
+140 GIIVLDKKHK

-183 VARDLRAALMHKGQK
+183 VARDLRAALMHKGFK

-209 HINSRTKKINIKIS
+209 HINSRTKNINIKIS

-232 GICIENIKVESSP
+232 GICIENIKVKSSP
-245 KWMQNKLKSI
+245 KWLQIKLKSI

-270 LHEVGQ
+270 LHELGQ

-289 TIEVKTLKKDT
+289 TIEVKTLKEDT

-311 LNETDLMVCDKNEPM
+311 LNETDLMVCDKNKPM
-326 CIAGIYGG
+326 CIAGVYGG

-341 ETKSIFLESAYFS
+341 ETKSIFLESAYFN

-361 AKTHSINSDASF
+361 AKAHSINSDASF

-394 ICEFCDG
+394 ICEFCGG

-459 GITVPFYRHDVT
+459 GITVPSYRYDVT

-506 YFKTESIISSYLNSL
+506 HFKTESIISSYLNSL

-532 NNELDVEKRKS
+532 NNELDIEKRKS
-543 VQIINSIS
+543 VKIINSIS

-584 FGKIYENTKE
+584 FGKIYENTLE
-594 KNKESRRLG
+594 NNKESRRLG

-620 KAEFYIL
+620 KAEFYTL

-634 FKRLSVNVSEKIVNF
+634 FKRLSINVSEKTMNF

-656 GIFNNDKR
+656 GMFKNDKR

-669 EIDNKY
+669 EITKEY

-696 NNLTSEFHKYK
+696 NNLTSELHKYI

-716 RELNFLLDNDI
+716 RELNFLFNNDI
-727 QYSEIK
+727 QYSEIE

-738 TSKIKKLT
+738 NSKIKKLI

-767 LSFSLMDNEKTL
+767 LSFRLMDNEKTL
-779 TEKEIL
+779 TEKEIQ
-785 STMTKIQNTI
+785 STMNKIQNII
-795 ENKFTAT
+795 ENKFIAT
-802 LRSQD
+802 LRS
-807 F
+807 

>member
-28 IGLEVEGIDDFQEV
+28 IGLEVEGIDDFQEI

-51 GEVVSCIKHPNADR
+51 GEIVSCIKHPNADR

-97 TVGTTLYPIKGSEF
+97 TVGTTLYPLKGNEF

-140 GIIVLDKKHQ
+140 GIIVLDKKHK

-155 SEIFD
+155 FEIFD

-183 VARDLRAALMHKGQK
+183 VARDLRAALMHKGLK

-232 GICIENIKVESSP
+232 GVCIENIKVESSP
-245 KWMQNKLKSI
+245 KWLQNKLKSI

-289 TIEVKTLKKDT
+289 TIEVKTLKEDT

-311 LNETDLMVCDKNEPM
+311 LNETDLMVCDKNKPM
-326 CIAGIYGG
+326 CIAGVYGG
-334 DYHGVSN
+334 DCHGVSN
-341 ETKSIFLESAYFS
+341 ETKSIFLESAYFN

-361 AKTHSINSDASF
+361 AKAHSINSDASF

-394 ICEFCDG
+394 ICEFCGG

-459 GITVPFYRHDVT
+459 GITVPSYRHDVT

-506 YFKTESIISSYLNSL
+506 HFKTESIISSYLNSL

-532 NNELDVEKRKS
+532 NNELDIEKRKS
-543 VQIINSIS
+543 VKIINSIS

-584 FGKIYENTKE
+584 FGKIYENTLE
-594 KNKESRRLG
+594 NNKESRRLG

-609 IIEKTWNSDVV
+609 IIEKTWYSDVV
-620 KAEFYIL
+620 KAEFYTL

-634 FKRLSVNVSEKIVNF
+634 FKRLSINVSEKTMNF

-656 GIFNNDKR
+656 GMFKNDKR

-669 EIDNKY
+669 EITKEY
-675 KSIIGIN
+675 KSITGIN

-696 NNLTSEFHKYK
+696 NNLTSELHKYI

-716 RELNFLLDNDI
+716 RELNFLFNNDI
-727 QYSEIK
+727 QYSEIE

-738 TSKIKKLT
+738 NSKIKKLI

-767 LSFSLMDNEKTL
+767 LMFRLMDNEKTL
-779 TEKEIL
+779 TEKEIQ
-785 STMTKIQNTI
+785 STMNKIQNII
-795 ENKFTAT
+795 ENKFIAT
-802 LRSQD
+802 LRS
-807 F
+807 

>member
-28 IGLEVEGIDDFQEV
+28 IGLEVEGIDYFQEI

-97 TVGTTLYPIKGSEF
+97 TVGTTLYPLKGNEF

-140 GIIVLDKKHQ
+140 GIIVLDKKHK

-155 SEIFD
+155 FEIFD

-183 VARDLRAALMHKGQK
+183 VARDLRAALMHKGLK

-232 GICIENIKVESSP
+232 GVCIENIKVESSP
-245 KWMQNKLKSI
+245 KWLQNKLKSI

-289 TIEVKTLKKDT
+289 TIEVKTLKEDT

-311 LNETDLMVCDKNEPM
+311 LNETDLMVCDKNKPM
-326 CIAGIYGG
+326 CIAGVYGG
-334 DYHGVSN
+334 DCHGVSN
-341 ETKSIFLESAYFS
+341 ETKSIFLESAYFN

-361 AKTHSINSDASF
+361 AKAHSINSDASF

-394 ICEFCDG
+394 ICEFCGG

-415 ESKSI
+415 ESKLI

-459 GITVPFYRHDVT
+459 GITVPSYRYDVT

-506 YFKTESIISSYLNSL
+506 HFKTESIISSYLNSL

-532 NNELDVEKRKS
+532 NNELDIEKRKS
-543 VQIINSIS
+543 VKIINSIS

-584 FGKIYENTKE
+584 FGKIYENTLE
-594 KNKESRRLG
+594 NNKESRRLG

-609 IIEKTWNSDVV
+609 IIEKTWYSDVV
-620 KAEFYIL
+620 KAEFYTL

-634 FKRLSVNVSEKIVNF
+634 FKRLSINVSEKTMNF

-656 GIFNNDKR
+656 GMFKNDKR

-669 EIDNKY
+669 EITKEY

-696 NNLTSEFHKYK
+696 NNLTSELHKYI

-716 RELNFLLDNDI
+716 RELNFLFNNDI
-727 QYSEIK
+727 QYSEIE

-738 TSKIKKLT
+738 NSKIKKLI

-767 LSFSLMDNEKTL
+767 LSFRLMDNEKTL
-779 TEKEIL
+779 TEKEIQ
-785 STMTKIQNTI
+785 STMNKIQNII
-795 ENKFTAT
+795 ENKFIAT
-802 LRSQD
+802 LRS
-807 F
+807 

>member
-245 KWMQNKLKSI
+245 KWLQNKLKSI

-311 LNETDLMVCDKNEPM
+311 LNETDLMVCDKNKPM
-326 CIAGIYGG
+326 CIAGVYGG
-334 DYHGVSN
+334 NYHGVSN
-341 ETKSIFLESAYFS
+341 ETKSIFLESAYFN

-361 AKTHSINSDASF
+361 AKAHSINSDASF

-506 YFKTESIISSYLNSL
+506 HFKTESIISSYLNSL

-532 NNELDVEKRKS
+532 NNELDIEKRKS

-669 EIDNKY
+669 KIDIKY

-779 TEKEIL
+779 TEKEIQ

-807 F
+807 L

>member
-28 IGLEVEGIDDFQEV
+28 IGLEVEGIDDFQEI

-97 TVGTTLYPIKGSEF
+97 TVGTTLYPLKGNEF

-140 GIIVLDKKHQ
+140 GIIVLDKKHK

-155 SEIFD
+155 FEIFD

-183 VARDLRAALMHKGQK
+183 VARDLRAALMHKGLK

-232 GICIENIKVESSP
+232 GVCIENIKVESSP
-245 KWMQNKLKSI
+245 KWLQNKLKSI

-289 TIEVKTLKKDT
+289 TIEVKTLKEDT

-311 LNETDLMVCDKNEPM
+311 LNETDLMVCDKNKPM
-326 CIAGIYGG
+326 CIAGVYGG

-341 ETKSIFLESAYFS
+341 ETKSIFLESAYFN

-361 AKTHSINSDASF
+361 AKAHSINSDASF

-394 ICEFCDG
+394 ICEFCGG

-433 EIPTE
+433 EIPSD

-459 GITVPFYRHDVT
+459 GITVPSYRYDVT

-506 YFKTESIISSYLNSL
+506 HFKTESIISSYLNSL

-532 NNELDVEKRKS
+532 NNELDIEKRKS
-543 VQIINSIS
+543 VKIINSIS

-584 FGKIYENTKE
+584 FGKIYENTLE
-594 KNKESRRLG
+594 NNKESRRLG

-620 KAEFYIL
+620 KAEFYTL

-634 FKRLSVNVSEKIVNF
+634 FKRLSINVSEKTMNF

-656 GIFNNDKR
+656 GMFKNDKR

-669 EIDNKY
+669 EITKEY

-696 NNLTSEFHKYK
+696 NNLTSELHKYI

-716 RELNFLLDNDI
+716 RELNFLFNNDI
-727 QYSEIK
+727 QYSEIE

-738 TSKIKKLT
+738 NSKIKKLI

-767 LSFSLMDNEKTL
+767 LSFRLMDNEKTL
-779 TEKEIL
+779 TEKEIQ
-785 STMTKIQNTI
+785 STMNKIQNII
-795 ENKFTAT
+795 ENKFIAT
-802 LRSQD
+802 LRS
-807 F
+807 

>member
-97 TVGTTLYPIKGSEF
+97 TVGTTLYPIKGSDF

-209 HINSRTKKINIKIS
+209 HINSRTKKINIKIL

-245 KWMQNKLKSI
+245 KWLQNKLKSI

-270 LHEVGQ
+270 LHELGQ

-311 LNETDLMVCDKNEPM
+311 LNETDLMVCDKNKPM
-326 CIAGIYGG
+326 CIAGVYGG
-334 DYHGVSN
+334 NYHGVSN
-341 ETKSIFLESAYFS
+341 ETKSIFLESAYFN

-361 AKTHSINSDASF
+361 AKAHSINSDASF

-506 YFKTESIISSYLNSL
+506 HFKTESIISSYLNSL

-532 NNELDVEKRKS
+532 NNELDIEKRKS

-584 FGKIYENTKE
+584 FGKIYENIKE

-634 FKRLSVNVSEKIVNF
+634 FKRLSINVSEKIVNF

-727 QYSEIK
+727 QYSEIE

-779 TEKEIL
+779 TEKEIQ

>member
-28 IGLEVEGIDDFQEV
+28 IGLEVEGIDDFQEI

-97 TVGTTLYPIKGSEF
+97 TVGTTLYPLKGNEF

-140 GIIVLDKKHQ
+140 GIIVLDKKHK

-155 SEIFD
+155 FEIFD

-183 VARDLRAALMHKGQK
+183 VARDLRAALMHKGLK

-232 GICIENIKVESSP
+232 GVCIENIKVESSP
-245 KWMQNKLKSI
+245 KWLQNKLKSI

-289 TIEVKTLKKDT
+289 TIEVKTLKEDT

-311 LNETDLMVCDKNEPM
+311 LNETDLMVCDKNKPM
-326 CIAGIYGG
+326 CIAGVYGG
-334 DYHGVSN
+334 DCHGVSN
-341 ETKSIFLESAYFS
+341 ETKSIFLESAYFN

-361 AKTHSINSDASF
+361 AKAHSINSDASF

-394 ICEFCDG
+394 ICEFCGG

-452 NITETGV
+452 NITETGL
-459 GITVPFYRHDVT
+459 GITVPSYRYDVT

-506 YFKTESIISSYLNSL
+506 HFKTESIISSYLNSL

-532 NNELDVEKRKS
+532 NNELDIEKRKS
-543 VQIINSIS
+543 VKIINSIS

-584 FGKIYENTKE
+584 FGKIYENTLE
-594 KNKESRRLG
+594 NNKESRRLG

-609 IIEKTWNSDVV
+609 IIEKTWYSDVV
-620 KAEFYIL
+620 KAEFYTL

-634 FKRLSVNVSEKIVNF
+634 FKRLSINVSEKTMNF

-656 GIFNNDKR
+656 GMFKNDKR

-669 EIDNKY
+669 EITKEY

-696 NNLTSEFHKYK
+696 NNLTSELHKYI

-716 RELNFLLDNDI
+716 RELNFLFNNDI
-727 QYSEIK
+727 QYSEIE

-738 TSKIKKLT
+738 NSKIKKLI

-767 LSFSLMDNEKTL
+767 LSFRLMDNEKTL
-779 TEKEIL
+779 TEKEIQ
-785 STMTKIQNTI
+785 STMNKIQNII
-795 ENKFTAT
+795 ENKFIAT
-802 LRSQD
+802 LRS
-807 F
+807 

>member
-1 MNISFNWLKEFL
+1 MKISFNWLKEFL

-89 EGLIVVIA
+89 EGLIVIIA

-140 GIIVLDKKHQ
+140 GIIVLNKKHQ

-209 HINSRTKKINIKIS
+209 HINSRTKKINIKIL

-245 KWMQNKLKSI
+245 KWLQNKLKSI
-255 GLSPVNNVVDITNYI
+255 GLFPVNNVVDITNYI
-270 LHEVGQ
+270 LHELGQ

-311 LNETDLMVCDKNEPM
+311 LNETDLMVCDKNIPM

-341 ETKSIFLESAYFS
+341 ETKSIFLESAYFN

-361 AKTHSINSDASF
+361 AKAHSINSDASF

-394 ICEFCDG
+394 ICELCDG
-401 KICSDLIDEYPKKT
+401 KICSDLIDEYPKKP

-438 EIKSILTSLDFKIN
+438 KIKSILTSLDFKIN

-506 YFKTESIISSYLNSL
+506 HFKTENIISSYLNSL

-532 NNELDVEKRKS
+532 NNELDIEKRKS

-649 EGLENVL
+649 EGLKNVL

-669 EIDNKY
+669 EIDDKY

-727 QYSEIK
+727 QYSEIE
-733 ILLFQ
+733 ILLLQ
-738 TSKIKKLT
+738 TSKIKKLI

-751 DVYIDKKLPEG
+751 DVYIDKKLTEG

-767 LSFSLMDNEKTL
+767 LSFCLMDNKKTL
-779 TEKEIL
+779 TEKEIK
-785 STMTKIQNTI
+785 SAMTKIQNTI
-795 ENKFTAT
+795 ENKFTAA

-807 F
+807 L

>member
-28 IGLEVEGIDDFQEV
+28 IGLEVEGIDYFQEI

-97 TVGTTLYPIKGSEF
+97 TVGTTLYPLKGNEF

-140 GIIVLDKKHQ
+140 GIIVLDKKHK

-155 SEIFD
+155 FEIFD

-183 VARDLRAALMHKGQK
+183 VARDLRAALMHKGLK

-232 GICIENIKVESSP
+232 GVCIENIKVESSP
-245 KWMQNKLKSI
+245 KWLQNKLKSI

-289 TIEVKTLKKDT
+289 TIEVKTLKEDT

-311 LNETDLMVCDKNEPM
+311 LNETDLMVCDKNKPM
-326 CIAGIYGG
+326 CIAGVYGG
-334 DYHGVSN
+334 DCHGVSN
-341 ETKSIFLESAYFS
+341 ETKSIFLESAYFN

-361 AKTHSINSDASF
+361 AKAHSINSDASF

-394 ICEFCDG
+394 ICEFCGG

-459 GITVPFYRHDVT
+459 GITVPSYRYDVT

-506 YFKTESIISSYLNSL
+506 HFKTESIISSYLNSL

-532 NNELDVEKRKS
+532 NNELDIEKRKS
-543 VQIINSIS
+543 VKIINSIS

-584 FGKIYENTKE
+584 FGKIYENTLE
-594 KNKESRRLG
+594 NNKESRRLG

-620 KAEFYIL
+620 KAEFYTL

-634 FKRLSVNVSEKIVNF
+634 FKRLSINVSEKTMNF

-656 GIFNNDKR
+656 GMFKNDKR

-669 EIDNKY
+669 EITKEY

-696 NNLTSEFHKYK
+696 NNLTSELHKYI

-716 RELNFLLDNDI
+716 RELNFLFNNDI
-727 QYSEIK
+727 QYSEIE

-738 TSKIKKLT
+738 NSKIKKLI

-767 LSFSLMDNEKTL
+767 LSFRLMDNEKTL
-779 TEKEIL
+779 TEKEIQ
-785 STMTKIQNTI
+785 STMNKIQNII
-795 ENKFTAT
+795 ENKFIAT
-802 LRSQD
+802 LRS
-807 F
+807 